1 MSRPYMSA
9 RQAALALGLSPRT
22 FLRAV
27 ERAEIRPAFRTP
39 GGRFRFHEEAIA
51 AYAARL
57 ASGSMPRSPLL
68 MAPSCEERD
77 VAWESEERFR
87 ALSEYASDLVSILG
101 ADGLI
106 HYASPSHKRIL
117 GYDPRALEGTDS
129 FALIHPDDRD
139 RMRALFTANLRMGGT
154 GAPFEMRYRHANGS
168 WRTLEASGV
177 DRLHDPAV
185 RGFIVNSHDVTDR
198 LEAEEA
204 LRLSEERYRRIVE
217 TTQEGIWQIDAD
229 GRTTFVNCRMAEM
242 LGYSVEELRGV
253 SPLALKDGDE
263 QALLASRLD
272 ARQRGQIGQS
282 ESKYRRKDG
291 SELWVWSS
299 ANPLFDDQGR
309 YLGAFS
315 TMVNITTRKKV
326 EETLRRVNRARAA
339 ISACTRA
346 AARATTE
353 AELLQQVCDII
364 VATGGYRFAWVWFAL
379 HGEDKSVRPVAYA
392 GQEDGY
398 LQDIAV
404 SWADTPLGRGPTGTA
419 IRTGQ
424 PSTSQDMQ
432 TDPAYTHWRAAALA
446 RGYASAIALPLRRE
460 GEALGALSIYSSVPD
475 AFDAEEVSLLMELAD
490 DLAYGLAAL
499 RARVERARAE
509 EALAHQALHDALTGL
524 PNRRL
529 LYDRLEQAL
538 LAAGRAGVS
547 LALLLLDLD
556 HFKEVNDTFGHHH
569 GDLLLCEVGARLAGL
584 LRGAD
589 TVARLGGD
597 EFAIILGESDAAGA
611 ERVALQV
618 RIALDAPIMIEGQA
632 LHAAGSIGVVVAP
645 EHGDD
650 AHTLLRRAD
659 VAMYAAKSSK
669 AGHVI
674 YAPAQDRHSRQR
686 LTLIGDLR
694 EAIAGG
700 ALALHY
706 QPQVAPTSMPF
717 DARGGRVLGVE
728 ALVRWRHPRLGAIAP
743 SEFIPLVERSGLIKP
758 LTEWVVGEALRE
770 RLAWARYGVQAP
782 VSINL
787 SAWSLHDPEL
797 APMIA
802 ALLRKYGAPPD
813 WLRVEVTEGTLMADV
828 TRTLAVLADLVAL
841 GVRVSVDDYGT
852 GYSSL
857 AYLKRLPVDELKID
871 RSFVRDLSEDEADAA
886 IVRSTVALGHALG
899 LCVVAEGVEDEEVWR
914 ALGKMGCDVVQ
925 GYYVCR
931 PLSAP
936 RFRRW
941 LRDVT
946 HNAHELSGT

>member
-1 MSRPYMSA
+1 
-9 RQAALALGLSPRT
+9 
-22 FLRAV
+22 LR
-27 ERAEIRPAFRTP
+27 
-39 GGRFRFHEEAIA
+39 
-51 AYAARL
+51 
-57 ASGSMPRSPLL
+57 
-68 MAPSCEERD
+68 
-77 VAWESEERFR
+77 
-87 ALSEYASDLVSILG
+87 
-101 ADGLI
+101 
-106 HYASPSHKRIL
+106 
-117 GYDPRALEGTDS
+117 
-129 FALIHPDDRD
+129 
-139 RMRALFTANLRMGGT
+139 
-154 GAPFEMRYRHANGS
+154 
-168 WRTLEASGV
+168 
-177 DRLHDPAV
+177 
-185 RGFIVNSHDVTDR
+185 
-198 LEAEEA
+198 
-204 LRLSEERYRRIVE
+204 
-217 TTQEGIWQIDAD
+217 
-229 GRTTFVNCRMAEM
+229 
-242 LGYSVEELRGV
+242 
-253 SPLALKDGDE
+253 
-263 QALLASRLD
+263 
-272 ARQRGQIGQS
+272 
-282 ESKYRRKDG
+282 
-291 SELWVWSS
+291 
-299 ANPLFDDQGR
+299 
-309 YLGAFS
+309 
-315 TMVNITTRKKV
+315 
-326 EETLRRVNRARAA
+326 
-339 ISACTRA
+339 
-346 AARATTE
+346 
-353 AELLQQVCDII
+353 QVCDII
-364 VATGGYRFAWVWFAL
+364 VSVGGYRFAWVGFAL
-379 HGEDKSVRPVAYA
+379 HDEDKSVRPVAHA
-392 GQEDGY
+392 GHEDGY

-404 SWADTPLGRGPTGTA
+404 SWADTPLGRGPMGTA
-419 IRTGQ
+419 IRTER
-424 PSTSQDMQ
+424 PDVLQDMQ
-432 TDPAYTHWRAAALA
+432 TDLAYAPWRAAARA
-446 RGYASAIALPLRRE
+446 RGYASMIALPLRCE

-499 RARVERARAE
+499 RARVERAWAE

-584 LRGAD
+584 LRGVD

-597 EFAIILGESDAAGA
+597 EFAMILGESDAAGA
-611 ERVALQV
+611 ERVAGQV
-618 RIALDAPIMIEGQA
+618 RIALEAPIMIEGQA

-674 YAPAQDRHSRQR
+674 YAPAQDRHNRQR

-700 ALALHY
+700 ALALPY

-728 ALVRWRHPRLGAIAP
+728 ALVRWRHPRLGVIAP
-743 SEFIPLVERSGLIKP
+743 SEFIPLAERSGLIKP

-770 RLAWARYGVQAP
+770 RLAWARYGIPAP
-782 VSINL
+782 VSVNL

-797 APMIA
+797 ASMIDG
-802 ALLRKYGAPPD
+802 LLRKYGAPSD
-813 WLRVEVTEGTLMADV
+813 WLRIEVTEGTLMGDV
-828 TRTLAVLADLVAL
+828 TRALAVLADLVAL

-899 LCVVAEGVEDEEVWR
+899 LRVVAEGVEDEEVWR

-946 HNAHELSGT
+946 HSAHELSGT